1 MTTVRGAGVVTIEAA
16 SLRDAAFGLG
26 FAHGQD
32 RFFQMDLSR
41 RLAAGE
47 LAALFGAA
55 ALSQDELA
63 RPFGFRAIAR
73 RELAA
78 AAPAER
84 AWVEA
89 YAAGVNA
96 GLGSLRARPW
106 EYWLLRAR
114 PAEWRAEDT
123 LLLRNLREFRPQDHA
138 DVVSFV
144 MRFQQITGLFIGGT
158 APLVDAIADCSDATT
173 HDFETGDGVL
183 AYLRAHGLVPE
194 ETESLD
200 ERAGI
205 QVGEDFLVA
214 HRIALGP
221 LLDLFA
227 AFLDALELHFDLYEI
242 EIEPAEETATAPAV
256 PAEAA

>member
-1 MTTVRGAGVVTIEAA
+1 MPEITDVKSTGEKTTPVCAYLLADH
-16 SLRDAAFGLG
+16 LDAA
-26 FAHGQD
+26 
-32 RFFQMDLSR
+32 
-41 RLAAGE
+41 LAAGE
-47 LAALFGAA
+47 DLLAASSETAEGEPDACGRRIADSRAVQRHQVERIRGLELALISRCLRGRERAQELAALDA
-55 ALSQDELA
+55 
-63 RPFGFRAIAR
+63 
-73 RELAA
+73 
-78 AAPAER
+78 
-84 AWVEA
+84 
-89 YAAGVNA
+89 
-96 GLGSLRARPW
+96 
-106 EYWLLRAR
+106 
-114 PAEWRAEDT
+114 
-123 LLLRNLREFRPQDHA
+123 
-138 DVVSFV
+138 
-144 MRFQQITGLFIGGT
+144 RFQQITGLFLGGT